1 MNSTQKMPHP
11 AEAMILARTSPTVI
25 ERAQRIRLM
34 AFDVDGVLTD
44 GRLWYSE
51 QGEAVKSFHVLDGH
65 GLRLLG
71 ENGITVALVTGRE
84 GVIVP
89 RRAAELGISLIY
101 QNARDKAAVLSELAQ
116 AEGLESDQIGFMGD
130 DIIDMHAMQRAGF
143 AASVPGAPGY
153 VTQIAHWVSTAP
165 GGGGAARECCDL
177 LLAAQGKL
185 GACLQAG
192 VSRLAGGIQ

>member
-1 MNSTQKMPHP
+1 
-11 AEAMILARTSPTVI
+11 MILARTQPSVI
-25 ERAQRIRLM
+25 ERARRIRLM

-65 GLRLLG
+65 GLKLLN
-71 ENGITVALVTGRE
+71 ESGIAVALVTGRQ

-101 QNARDKAAVLSELAQ
+101 QNARDKAAVLAEIAQ
-116 AEGLESDQIGFMGD
+116 QENLEADQIGFMGD
-130 DIIDMHAMQRAGF
+130 DVIDMQAMQRAGF
-143 AASVPGAPGY
+143 AASVPGAPSY
-153 VTQIAHWVSTAP
+153 VAQIAHWIATAP

-185 GACLQAG
+185 GAFLNSG
-192 VSRLAGGIQ
+192 VSRLPGAIQ

>member
-1 MNSTQKMPHP
+1 MKSIPHP
-11 AEAMILARTSPTVI
+11 AEAMILARTQPSVI
-25 ERAQRIRLM
+25 ERARRIRLM

-65 GLRLLG
+65 GLKLLN
-71 ENGITVALVTGRE
+71 ESGIAVALVTGRQ

-101 QNARDKAAVLSELAQ
+101 QNARDKAAVLAEIAQ
-116 AEGLESDQIGFMGD
+116 QENLEADQIGFMGD
-130 DIIDMHAMQRAGF
+130 DVIDMQAMQRAGF
-143 AASVPGAPGY
+143 AASVPGAPSY
-153 VTQIAHWVSTAP
+153 VAQIAHWIATAP

-185 GACLQAG
+185 GAFLNSG
-192 VSRLAGGIQ
+192 VSRLPGAIQ